1 MARTGLF
8 LALAIGLT
16 VPSVITAQ
24 EKTTYVR
31 YELGTN
37 VSYGVLEGE
46 TIHEL
51 RGDIFDSIERTGD
64 TVALSAVR
72 VLAPTAPKKVI
83 AIGFNYGSH
92 LGEADPAAE
101 PGVFTKYPTSVIPH
115 EDEITYY
122 ADATN
127 LHYEGEM
134 VLIIGRTAKNVPAE
148 EANDY
153 IFAVAPGNDVSEREW
168 QSGDL
173 QVPCEGSRHLPVGPV
188 MVAGVDY
195 NNILLETRLNGEVVQ
210 GADTFGPVGPV
221 MVAGVDY
228 NNILLETRLN
238 GEVVQSQRTQDLI
251 FDTAS
256 IVSYVSKYVTLEAG
270 DMIFTGTPGTTSAM
284 KPGDVVEVELENVG
298 VLRNTVGPKQEN

>member
-1 MARTGLF
+1 MARTGCF
-8 LALAIGLT
+8 LALAISLT
-16 VPSVITAQ
+16 VSGVTTAQ
-24 EKTTYVR
+24 EPTTYVR
-31 YELGTN
+31 YELGGN

-72 VLAPTAPKKVI
+72 VLSPTAPKKVV

-92 LGEADPAAE
+92 LGDAEPAAE
-101 PGVFTKYPTSVIPH
+101 PGVFAKYPTSVIPH
-115 EDEITYY
+115 ESEITYY
-122 ADATN
+122 ADATD

-134 VLIIGRTAKNVPAE
+134 VLIIGRTAKNVPKE

-153 IFAVAPGNDVSEREW
+153 IFAVAPGNDVSERAW
-168 QSGDL
+168 QRDDL
-173 QVPCEGSRHLPVGPV
+173 QWFR
-188 MVAGVDY
+188 AK
-195 NNILLETRLNGEVVQ
+195 

-228 NNILLETRLN
+228 NDILLQTRLN
-238 GEVVQSQRTQDLI
+238 GDVVQSQRTQDLI

-256 IVSYVSKYVTLEAG
+256 IVSYVSKYLTLEAG
-270 DMIFTGTPGTTSAM
+270 DMIFTGTPGSTKAM

-298 VLRNTVGPKQEN
+298 ILRNTVGPKQKY

>member
-101 PGVFTKYPTSVIPH
+101 PGVFTQYPTSVIPH
-115 EDEITYY
+115 DDDSTYY

-173 QVPCEGSRHLPVGPV
+173 QWFR
-188 MVAGVDY
+188 AK
-195 NNILLETRLNGEVVQ
+195 

-238 GEVVQSQRTQDLI
+238 GKVVQSQRTQDLI

-256 IVSYVSKYVTLEAG
+256 IVSYVSRYVTLEAG

-298 VLRNTVGPKQEN
+298 ILRNTVGPKQQN

>member
-1 MARTGLF
+1 MVRTGLF
-8 LALAIGLT
+8 LALAISLT
-16 VPSVITAQ
+16 LSGVTTAQ
-24 EKTTYVR
+24 EPTTYVR
-31 YELGTN
+31 YELGGN

-72 VLAPTAPKKVI
+72 VLSPTAPRKVV

-92 LGEADPAAE
+92 LGDAEPAAE
-101 PGVFTKYPTSVIPH
+101 PGVFAKYPTSVIPH
-115 EDEITYY
+115 DSEITYY
-122 ADATN
+122 ADATD

-134 VLIIGRTAKNVPAE
+134 VLIIGRTARNVPKE

-153 IFAVAPGNDVSEREW
+153 IFAVAPGNDVSERAW
-168 QSGDL
+168 QRDDL
-173 QVPCEGSRHLPVGPV
+173 QWFR
-188 MVAGVDY
+188 AK
-195 NNILLETRLNGEVVQ
+195 

-228 NNILLETRLN
+228 NDILLQTRLN
-238 GEVVQSQRTQDLI
+238 GDVVQSQRTKDLI

-256 IVSYVSKYVTLEAG
+256 IVSYVSKYLTLEAG
-270 DMIFTGTPGTTSAM
+270 DMIFTGTPGSTKAM

-298 VLRNTVGPKQEN
+298 ILRNTVGPKQKD

>member
-1 MARTGLF
+1 MARIGLF

-101 PGVFTKYPTSVIPH
+101 PGVFTKHPTSVIPH

-134 VLIIGRTAKNVPAE
+134 VLIIGRTAKNVPPE

-173 QVPCEGSRHLPVGPV
+173 QWFR
-188 MVAGVDY
+188 AK
-195 NNILLETRLNGEVVQ
+195 

-298 VLRNTVGPKQEN
+298 ILRNTVGPKQQE

>member
-8 LALAIGLT
+8 LALAISLT
-16 VPSVITAQ
+16 VSGVTTAQ
-24 EKTTYVR
+24 EPTTYVR
-31 YELGTN
+31 YELGGN

-64 TVALSAVR
+64 TVALGAVR
-72 VLAPTAPKKVI
+72 VLSPTAPRKVV

-92 LGEADPAAE
+92 LGDAEPAAE
-101 PGVFTKYPTSVIPH
+101 PGVFAKYPTSVIPH
-115 EDEITYY
+115 DSEITYY
-122 ADATN
+122 ADATD

-134 VLIIGRTAKNVPAE
+134 VLIIGRTAKNVPKE

-153 IFAVAPGNDVSEREW
+153 IFAVAPGNDVSERAW
-168 QSGDL
+168 QRDDL
-173 QVPCEGSRHLPVGPV
+173 QWFR
-188 MVAGVDY
+188 AK
-195 NNILLETRLNGEVVQ
+195 

-228 NNILLETRLN
+228 NNILLQTRLN
-238 GEVVQSQRTQDLI
+238 GDVVQSQRTEDLI

-256 IVSYVSKYVTLEAG
+256 IVSYVSKYLTLEAG
-270 DMIFTGTPGTTSAM
+270 DMIFTGTPGSTKAM

-298 VLRNTVGPKQEN
+298 ILRNTVGPKQKD